1 MLCWIRQL
9 QIVLTS
15 QKTKNKIIIGDN
27 EKDNLTTS
35 VKIYKYMSP
44 LKDNATIKITN
55 LSYDV
60 ILQIMNGQY
69 YDIEIW
75 TGYKNNN
82 KSNNNLIRIFNGGVV
97 YISNG
102 FQRDKDNTVIISCGS
117 KLVARYGQKRM
128 NLTLN
133 SGINMY
139 AALKYIC
146 LKNGIKNS
154 NISKQL
160 KRDILNYNSTINKT
174 TGSYFNDLVNSNTN
188 LIVNSDS
195 SESGSSIVTIFNAKR
210 SNNRVFQLD
219 SKLINLNG
227 GYPTFDENG
236 LKFSMLPTFNLN
248 CGDVIKLDN
257 SLINLGNGSS
267 YTESAKKGYLIDKDG
282 YYMVTE
288 IVYDLENRGNT
299 FNVDVNC
306 KSRNLIS
313 NYIQR

>member
-9 QIVLTS
+9 QVVLTS
-15 QKTKNKIIIGDN
+15 QKNKNKIIIGGDN
-27 EKDNLTTS
+27 NSNLTMK
-35 VKIYKYMSP
+35 VNLYKYMSA
-44 LKDNATIKITN
+44 LKDNATVKITN

-60 ILQIMNGQY
+60 ILQIMTGQY

-75 TGYKNNN
+75 AGYKNYGKN
-82 KSNNNLIRIFNGGVV
+82 SNLVRIFNGGVI

-102 FQRDKDNTVIISCGS
+102 FQSDRDNTVIISCGS

-139 AALKYIC
+139 AAIKYIC
-146 LKNGIKNS
+146 LKNGIRNS
-154 NISKQL
+154 IVSKQL
-160 KRDILNYNSTINKT
+160 KRDILNYNQTINKT
-174 TGSYFNDLVNSNTN
+174 AGSYFQDLANADTS
-188 LIVNSDS
+188 LIINSDS
-195 SESGSSIVTIFNAKR
+195 SESGSSIVSIFNAKR

-227 GYPTFDENG
+227 GYPTFDETG

-257 SLINLGNGSS
+257 SLINLGNSSS
-267 YTESAKKGYLIDKDG
+267 YIESAKKGYLIDKEG

>member
-9 QIVLTS
+9 QVVLTS
-15 QKTKNKIIIGDN
+15 QKTKNKIIIGD
-27 EKDNLTTS
+27 DDSNLTMK
-35 VKIYKYMSP
+35 VNIYKYMAP

-60 ILQIMNGQY
+60 ILQIMTGQY
-69 YDIEIW
+69 YDVEVW
-75 TGYKNNN
+75 AGYKNNN
-82 KSNNNLIRIFNGGVV
+82 KGNNNLIRIFNGGVI

-102 FQRDKDNTVIISCGS
+102 FQSDRDNTVIISCGS

-139 AALKYIC
+139 AAIKYIC
-146 LKNGIKNS
+146 LKNGIRNS
-154 NISKQL
+154 NISTQL

-174 TGSYFNDLVNSNTN
+174 AGSYFQDLINSNSD

-195 SESGSSIVTIFNAKR
+195 SESGSSIVSIFNAKR

-227 GYPTFDENG
+227 GYPTFDESG

-257 SLINLGNGSS
+257 SLINLGNGSN
-267 YTESAKKGYLIDKDG
+267 YIESAKKGYLIDKEG

-306 KSRNLIS
+306 KSRNLVS